1 MRGMVDRAKFV
12 FIARRGGS
20 QSLYYKRPVPK
31 ELHADGRPMQIWRSV
46 ASAMLDLIRGRVQ
59 VQLARRRGLGFRPH
73 LGALSLFALRAANGR
88 SRVICVSAERELR
101 GSLLTDHCR
110 RFRQRAT
117 AHAGRMSCVDQ
128 PRRLAPASISKRSI
142 DS

>member
-73 LGALSLFALRAANGR
+73 LGAPLAVRAACGER
-88 SRVICVSAERELR
+88 SVTGDMRQ
-101 GSLLTDHCR
+101 CR
-110 RFRQRAT
+110 TRA
-117 AHAGRMSCVDQ
+117 
-128 PRRLAPASISKRSI
+128 
-142 DS
+142 